1 MVIIT
6 TLVSSFIG
14 LAYEGLSLVSYI
26 TNEIRLYTKL
36 SELWIAKLLSSA
48 TN

>member
-1 MVIIT
+1 MKA
-6 TLVSSFIG
+6 F
-14 LAYEGLSLVSYI
+14 LVSYI

-36 SELWIAKLLSSA
+36 SKLWIVKLLSST